1 MTNFIKSKI
10 YTLERKQIDVFTDE
24 YEYSIAVHDG
34 YRFYVLD
41 DETGELVLLGLFK
54 VHDKLF
60 AIVDMQTGL
69 VVNTSHYRSDSKESA
84 VEHFKKNYKAQFLK
98 ARHNDRFYSLQKM
111 VFEGVKSK

>member
-10 YTLERKQIDVFTDE
+10 YTLERKQTDVFTNE

-60 AIVDMQTGL
+60 AIVDMETGL
-69 VVNTSHYRSDSKESA
+69 VISTSHYRSDSKESA

-98 ARHNDRFYSLQKM
+98 MRRNDTQYLVQKM
-111 VFEGVKSK
+111 LFEGVKIK